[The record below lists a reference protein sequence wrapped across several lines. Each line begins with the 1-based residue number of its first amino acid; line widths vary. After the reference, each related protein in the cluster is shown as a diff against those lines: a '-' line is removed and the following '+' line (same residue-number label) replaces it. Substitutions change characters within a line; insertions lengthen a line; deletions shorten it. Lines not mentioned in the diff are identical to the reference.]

1 MFPIVTIS
9 FPTQNFIIKKLP
21 NIQKVGE
28 IAQEELNP
36 KLKNHK
42 YIYICVCV
50 YVYIYIYTCT
60 SGVLRWLSGKESAC
74 NTGDV
79 GSIRG
84 SGKFPGE
91 GNSNPLQYFCLG
103 NSMDREAW
111 QTTVH
116 GITVRHDLVTKQQ

>member
-50 YVYIYIYTCT
+50 YMCIYIYIHVHMEF
-60 SGVLRWLSGKESAC
+60 SG
-74 NTGDV
+74 
-79 GSIRG
+79 GSVVKNLPAIQ
-84 SGKFPGE
+84 E
-91 GNSNPLQYFCLG
+91 
-103 NSMDREAW
+103 M
-111 QTTVH
+111 
-116 GITVRHDLVTKQQ
+116 

>member
-50 YVYIYIYTCT
+50 YMCIYIYIYMYIW
-60 SGVLRWLSGKESAC
+60 SSQVAQW
-74 NTGDV
+74 
-79 GSIRG
+79 
-84 SGKFPGE
+84 
-91 GNSNPLQYFCLG
+91 
-103 NSMDREAW
+103 
-111 QTTVH
+111 
-116 GITVRHDLVTKQQ
+116 